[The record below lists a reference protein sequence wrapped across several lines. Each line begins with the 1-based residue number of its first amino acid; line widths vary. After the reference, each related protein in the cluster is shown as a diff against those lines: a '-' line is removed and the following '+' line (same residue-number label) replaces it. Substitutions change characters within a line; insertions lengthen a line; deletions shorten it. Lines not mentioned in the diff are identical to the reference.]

1 METHSQA
8 EAATDPKPG
17 PKTGP
22 IAGQNGGQNGLAP
35 GINLDAILTGA
46 ARRVASVAVAAVLL
60 IAFANVLDIV
70 LRNWFSMSLYGLNEI
85 NALLVAIAVS
95 TCLPY
100 GLQTGSALVIR
111 VLEQRVSTGSRE
123 VLGLISALLSVVFFA
138 LLAWR
143 TWDVAATMARTGQT
157 TIMTNIAK
165 APFFYGVAIAL
176 GLAAFLQV
184 PTVIRS
190 VDQAIR
196 RGRMGGLLASLI
208 VGGAV
213 AIVLAALFGFM
224 PTGVFVAM
232 KPTNPLILALVVFV
246 AMWGLILLTV
256 PIGVAMGLAGLIGTA
271 ALLKSKVALNVLGS
285 ETTGFITQDALSVL
299 PLFLLMG
306 AFATV
311 AGIGSDLYRFAYAL
325 LGHIRGGLAHA
336 SILACAAFGTL
347 TGSSVAT
354 QMSIGKIALG
364 EMRERN
370 YSPELSAGSI
380 AAGGTLGQL
389 IPPSSALILYAVM
402 TEESVGKLFV
412 GALLPGILATLLY
425 MSAVAIWV
433 ILFPRHAETGPKAPT
448 AELIAAA
455 KGAWSVLLLLGV
467 VLGGIYF
474 GIFTELEA
482 GSVGAAGS
490 FLIALARGKINAGS
504 FWSTLADTTKTLAM
518 MYSLIFG
525 VTMLSFFFGISNVPG
540 AFVDFVNSLGL
551 TPLGV
556 VIALV
561 LCYLILGTA
570 MDAFAMMVITIPIF
584 VPLVVSLGYDPIWW
598 GLMTIICMEAGM
610 ISPPFGLNIFV
621 ISALDKSIPIGKVY
635 KGCWPFFASSVIK
648 IIILIAFPA
657 IVTWLPSTM

>member
-1 METHSQA
+1 METKELTPQGSRFAQSEGSHSV
-8 EAATDPKPG
+8 EALVR
-17 PKTGP
+17 
-22 IAGQNGGQNGLAP
+22 GL
-35 GINLDAILTGA
+35 
-46 ARRVASVAVAAVLL
+46 ARRVASIAAASVLL
-60 IAFANVLDIV
+60 IAFANVFDII
-70 LRNWFSMSLYGLNEI
+70 LRNFFATSLYGLNEI

-100 GLQTGSALVIR
+100 GLLTGSALVIH
-111 VLEQRVSTGSRE
+111 VLEKSVSTR
-123 VLGLISALLSVVFFA
+123 LRHAMHLAAALLSMVFFA

-143 TWDVAATMARTGQT
+143 VWGVAATMERTGQT

-165 APFFYGVAIAL
+165 APFFYGVAIAI
-176 GLAAFLQV
+176 GLAAVIQV
-184 PTVIRS
+184 FAVLRCAQVS
-190 VDQAIR
+190 LK
-196 RGRMGGLLASLI
+196 RGGARGLLAGLLVFALI
-208 VGGAV
+208 GWALGA
-213 AIVLAALFGFM
+213 LL
-224 PTGVFVAM
+224 GVFPSAAFRIFA
-232 KPTNPLILALVVFV
+232 PDNSLLLALVVFIG
-246 AMWGLILLTV
+246 MWVLVLLTV
-256 PIGVAMGLAGLIGTA
+256 PIGVAMGIAGLVGTA
-271 ALLKSKVALNVLGS
+271 TLLRPGVALNVLGS
-285 ETTGFITQDALSVL
+285 ETTAFITQDALSVL

-311 AGIGSDLYRFAYAL
+311 AGIGSDLYRLAYAL

-370 YSPELSAGSI
+370 YSVELSAGSI

-402 TEESVGKLFV
+402 TEQSVGQLFM
-412 GALLPGILATLLY
+412 GAILPGVLATLMY
-425 MSAVAIWV
+425 MSAVAVW
-433 ILFPRHAETGPKAPT
+433 LFFFPNHAQRGPKAPLT
-448 AELIAAA
+448 ELVAAA

-474 GIFTELEA
+474 GFFTELEA
-482 GSVGAAGS
+482 GSVGAAGA
-490 FLIALARGKINAGS
+490 FAIAVARGKINATS

-525 VTMLSFFFGISNVPG
+525 VTMLSFFFGVSNVPG

-551 TPLGV
+551 SPLGV

-561 LCYLILGTA
+561 VCYLVLGTA

-584 VPLVVSLGYDPIWW
+584 VPLIVSLGYDPIWW

-621 ISALDKSIPIGKVY
+621 ISALDKSIPISKVY
-635 KGCWPFFASSVIK
+635 KGCWPFFTSSVVK